1 VPGSQTPPPQ
11 VAGQRVEAKLA
22 LAPRVLIVDDQPSI
36 RTAVGILLDSN
47 CFQVCG
53 EAADGSEAIE
63 KVLALKPDIVILD
76 IKMPQMN
83 GIDAAHEIRR
93 ISPNTKI
100 IFLTLHDTAIYEKR
114 TRAFGRLIPKSEAA
128 TELIPVLRGLAA
140 TDSQA

>member
-1 VPGSQTPPPQ
+1 
-11 VAGQRVEAKLA
+11 VEAKLA

-36 RTAVGILLDSN
+36 RTALRILLDTH

-76 IKMPQMN
+76 IKMPRMN

-100 IFLTLHDTAIYEKR
+100 IFLTLHDTAIYEKN